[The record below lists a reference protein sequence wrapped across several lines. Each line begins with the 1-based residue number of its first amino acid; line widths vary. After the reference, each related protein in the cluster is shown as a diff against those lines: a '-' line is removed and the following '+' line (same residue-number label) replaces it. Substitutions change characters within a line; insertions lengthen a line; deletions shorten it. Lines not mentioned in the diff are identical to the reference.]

1 MENCVQSKIREK
13 ISHINNSE
21 EQLYM
26 MAKQPR
32 DNNTNSRFDTNE
44 RNTAKKEQRVERK
57 KRNCTHSTKGGK
69 RIVAKF
75 EMRIQKTKNNW
86 YDSIAIWNTW
96 IRIHQNVYAIRSRIS
111 NHTIERINIHSLSIA
126 HSKYTRATQH
136 APITIHTHKHGLQ
149 LYGEPDYSTNND
161 KFPLVSSLYIFFH

>member
-75 EMRIQKTKNNW
+75 EMRIQKTKKFDTIPLRFETLE
-86 YDSIAIWNTW
+86 YESIKTSTQYVHAFQI
-96 IRIHQNVYAIRSRIS
+96 IQS
-111 NHTIERINIHSLSIA
+111 NA
-126 HSKYTRATQH
+126 
-136 APITIHTHKHGLQ
+136 
-149 LYGEPDYSTNND
+149 
-161 KFPLVSSLYIFFH
+161 

>member
-32 DNNTNSRFDTNE
+32 DNNTNSRFDTTE
-44 RNTAKKEQRVERK
+44 RNTAKKEQREK
-57 KRNCTHSTKGGK
+57 KSNCTHSTKGGK

-75 EMRIQKTKNNW
+75 EMRIQKTKQKLIRFHC
-86 YDSIAIWNTW
+86 DLKHLNT
-96 IRIHQNVYAIRSRIS
+96 NP
-111 NHTIERINIHSLSIA
+111 
-126 HSKYTRATQH
+126 SKRLRNTFTHFKSYNQ
-136 APITIHTHKHGLQ
+136 THKHT
-149 LYGEPDYSTNND
+149 LYFYCLFKIHARNATRTDNHSYTQTRPSAIRRARLLD
-161 KFPLVSSLYIFFH
+161 